1 MELFSAINK
10 SFDQLNEVLACISQ
24 QQYISPSENL
34 SGATI
39 GQHMRHIIELYQ
51 CLMSGYDAGIV
62 CYDHRKRDITI
73 ETNKELAGQLLAE
86 ILSSI
91 SRENKELKLESWH
104 GDTDPSMISLH
115 TNYYRELMYNL
126 EHSVHHM
133 ALIRVGL
140 KELSTEFVSENF
152 GVASSTIR
160 YKQQCAQ

>member
-1 MELFSAINK
+1 MELFIAINK
-10 SFDQLNEVLACISQ
+10 SFEQLNEALSQISE
-24 QQYISPSENL
+24 QQYISPSANL

-51 CLMSGYDAGIV
+51 CLMSGYDAEIV
-62 CYDHRKRDITI
+62 CYDHRKRDIEI
-73 ETNKELAGQLLAE
+73 ETSKKLAGQMLTE

-91 SRENKELKLESWH
+91 NRKNKELKLESWL
-104 GDTDPSMISLH
+104 GDTDPSIVNLP

-140 KELSTEFVSENF
+140 KELSTEPVSENF
-152 GVASSTIR
+152 GIASSTIR

>member
-10 SFDQLNEVLACISQ
+10 SVEQLNEVLDHISE
-24 QQYISPSENL
+24 QQYISTSENL

-51 CLMSGYDAGIV
+51 CLMSGYDAGVV
-62 CYDHRKRDITI
+62 CYDHRKRDSTI
-73 ETNKELAGQLLAE
+73 ETNKELARQLLAE
-86 ILSSI
+86 ILSSVN
-91 SRENKELKLESWH
+91 RENKELKLESWH
-104 GDTDPSMISLH
+104 GDTDPSMVSLH

-140 KELSTEFVSENF
+140 KELSTEPVSENF